1 MARVWFGAGQGGS
14 GQQGVDPRACCLV
27 RCCCPL
33 CWVLSVPL
41 HPSCLPPTPELE
53 APPWP
58 FLSLL
63 NPWVTYLLR
72 KSHSDLRP
80 QTCPIRVLPRGTQL
94 RALGAAGGLCWPGLC
109 PWPFPPGCR
118 PGLGVAAAAGQV
130 QSQAPA
136 SAGGGAKWAQPMGT
150 VATLGLGARPVE
162 PLTLC
167 SRPLCH
173 WSLTAHLV
181 LACWAAGRPCRKCR
195 ESIRGPGC
203 PRSRSRGEG
212 WPSQVSLPLTHGCGP
227 CWGRPWLGSA
237 LPCPSLSSLGAGTS
251 SVEYSQCVGTQ
262 GPRPPPH
269 SCSWGPQGCPSPSV
283 TC

>member
-109 PWPFPPGCR
+109 PGP
-118 PGLGVAAAAGQV
+118 
-130 QSQAPA
+130 
-136 SAGGGAKWAQPMGT
+136 
-150 VATLGLGARPVE
+150 
-162 PLTLC
+162 
-167 SRPLCH
+167 
-173 WSLTAHLV
+173 SLQ
-181 LACWAAGRPCRKCR
+181 AAGRDWEWLQLPVRCRAR
-195 ESIRGPGC
+195 PPPVLGVEPSGH
-203 PRSRSRGEG
+203 SRWGQWRPWAWGHGRWS
-212 WPSQVSLPLTHGCGP
+212 PSLSVLGLCATGVSLPTWSWPVGLQAAHA
-227 CWGRPWLGSA
+227 GSA
-237 LPCPSLSSLGAGTS
+237 GKASGGLAAPGPGPEARAGPVRSPSL
-251 SVEYSQCVGTQ
+251 
-262 GPRPPPH
+262 
-269 SCSWGPQGCPSPSV
+269 
-283 TC
+283 